1 MFLAPT
7 RFKIYSFV
15 IIINHSK
22 IIGFVS
28 KTIEFVSKTIGFV
41 SKMIFIKK
49 TSSWHRNCFR
59 IPFGNPGKWRAID
72 EIVP

>member
-22 IIGFVS
+22 IIGFES
-28 KTIEFVSKTIGFV
+28 RTIEFVSKTIGFV
-41 SKMIFIKK
+41 SKMIFFKRNLEMALK
-49 TSSWHRNCFR
+49 LRYGSLWDSWKVE
-59 IPFGNPGKWRAID
+59 GN
-72 EIVP
+72 